1 MRRTTVLVASALIS
15 AFANSA
21 LAAGSTLNRDINAA
35 PTVTAVHSKA
45 ANTAET
51 EKACRVRVTSFYE
64 SIMLRQAVA
73 DGADGARVLATLD
86 SVMNIFNNLGV
97 PKCGG

>member
-15 AFANSA
+15 AFANSG
-21 LAAGSTLNRDINAA
+21 LAAESTLDRDTNAA
-35 PTVTAVHSKA
+35 PKVSVGNSKA
-45 ANTAET
+45 ANRAET
-51 EKACRVRVTSFYE
+51 EKACRVHVTSFYE

-73 DGADGARVLATLD
+73 DGVDGARVLATLD